1 MAQCQKV
8 KRREHAV
15 IELIGSISL
24 KEQQQQTIIIKKE
37 PKDLTLFGKRED
49 ATLLLPF
56 VAGRFRGSASC
67 LSGPLIL
74 AIAKLPTPNR

>member
-8 KRREHAV
+8 KRREHVV
-15 IELIGSISL
+15 IALIGSISL
-24 KEQQQQTIIIKKE
+24 KEQQQKNRIIKKE
-37 PKDLTLFGKRED
+37 PKDLMLFGKRED
-49 ATLLLPF
+49 IILLLPF
-56 VAGRFRGSASC
+56 VARRFCCSVSC